1 MENNKKKVSVEIAG
15 NTLTLVT
22 DEPEEFVDLLAD
34 QLNKRMGALT
44 KNNFRISTLDAALL
58 CAIESLGDKLK
69 AEKRIRTLEAQ
80 AELYEV
86 NLRNLREELAALKE
100 GSEDNTNPTAE
111 AETICAQ
118 LRASSDAGEESTPED
133 KIRALEK
140 YLENKKSP
148 DAKPD
153 SARTREEK
161 IRYIESLLRGN
172 TEKK

>member
-1 MENNKKKVSVEIAG
+1 MDNNKKKVSIEIAG
-15 NTLTLVT
+15 NALTLVT
-22 DEPEEFVDLLAD
+22 DEPVEFVTLLAD
-34 QLNKRMGALT
+34 QLNKRLTSLT

-86 NLRNLREELAALKE
+86 NLRNLREEIAALRD
-100 GSEDNTNPTAE
+100 SSDDSANPTAD
-111 AETICAQ
+111 AETISAQ
-118 LRASSDAGEESTPED
+118 LRDSSDTGADSTPED

-140 YLENKKSP
+140 YLENKKAP

-172 TEKK
+172 SEQK